1 MYIFSLRIFLT
12 IVLFLL
18 NNNLSFYFDFLI
30 KHIKFVDSI
39 IVLFDKLKHLK
50 QFAAC
55 INKQHPNIRF
65 SAEVE
70 RNDALHFLD
79 IKI

>member
-1 MYIFSLRIFLT
+1 M
-12 IVLFLL
+12 
-18 NNNLSFYFDFLI
+18 
-30 KHIKFVDSI
+30 KHVKFVDSI